1 MTLLAE
7 TPTPA
12 HRIEIPR
19 SLMEELH
26 GWWSH
31 LHTYEHIGRMFGV
44 GCLDVAVA
52 LDSEHR
58 EESAKP
64 VKVSEPALELLFSC
78 LWSAAQLKPPQIGT
92 HSTASIAPE
101 Q

>member
-1 MTLLAE
+1 MAGG
-7 TPTPA
+7 
-12 HRIEIPR
+12 RICTRTNR
-19 SLMEELH
+19 SAGCL
-26 GWWSH
+26 
-31 LHTYEHIGRMFGV
+31 GV